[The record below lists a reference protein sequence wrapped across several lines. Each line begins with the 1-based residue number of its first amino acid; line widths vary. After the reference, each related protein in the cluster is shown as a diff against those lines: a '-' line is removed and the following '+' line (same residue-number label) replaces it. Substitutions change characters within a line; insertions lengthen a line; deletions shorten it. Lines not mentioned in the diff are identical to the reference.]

1 MIYAF
6 EKQVPFASLNLL
18 QEGDVLPV
26 FVIPGRDGRNQVKSR
41 GGILGKL
48 SSETS
53 LETGTSFEAQVVG
66 FEENIPIFAP
76 TEEWLF
82 ANQQQ
87 EATVICVFPRGIAMD
102 TESGKLI
109 YYESNQLSEDLQ
121 ELKEGDTVFVKGLTK
136 EISNGCEMYKAS
148 SLTVAP
154 QVEKTKPT
162 TSVETWGQEQMEQA
176 LRQGSR
182 KMFGRA
188 KLGKVVTVVDC
199 YYNHAKLA
207 DGTDVY
213 LAEDKL
219 FPKWAKRAIVRIVFI
234 SQDNRV
240 TVELIKV
247 ENPKPDKPYTRPT
260 IDNDPTSVGYW
271 NKTFADDAS
280 NQGSKWQA
288 GPYKLGRNYKVE
300 LDEDGNPIFKPTRE
314 KPQYP
319 VNSVRVTA
327 LKKDCDCQAFDEVS
341 CRIDFIHCEGN
352 GNYVFEVT
360 ILKVL

>member
-1 MIYAF
+1 MTYAF
-6 EKQVPFASLNLL
+6 EKQAPFASKLM
-18 QEGDVLPV
+18 QVGDVLPV
-26 FVIPGRDGRNQVKSR
+26 FVIPGSDGRNQVKSR

-53 LETGTSFEAQVVG
+53 LETGTSFDGEVVG

-76 TEEWLF
+76 TKEWLF
-82 ANQQQ
+82 SNQQQ

-102 TESGKLI
+102 TECGKLI
-109 YYESNQLSEDLQ
+109 YYESDKLSEDLQ
-121 ELKEGDTVFVKGLTK
+121 ELKEGDTVFAKGLTK

-162 TSVETWGQEQMEQA
+162 SSMEPWDQEQVEQA

-182 KMFGRA
+182 KMFGKA

-199 YYNHAKLA
+199 YYNHAKLL

-213 LAEDKL
+213 LVEDKM
-219 FPKWAKRAIVRIVFI
+219 FPKWAKRAFVRIVFI

-240 TVELIKV
+240 TVELIRV
-247 ENPKPDKPYTRPT
+247 ENTQSDKPYTRT
-260 IDNDPTSVGYW
+260 TTDNDPTSVGYW
-271 NKTFADDAS
+271 NKAFADDAS
-280 NQGSKWQA
+280 NQGSKWLA
-288 GPYKLGRNYKVE
+288 GPYQLGRNYKVE
-300 LDEDGNPIFKPTRE
+300 LDEDGKPIFKPTMS

-319 VNSVRVTA
+319 VNSVRVTTV
-327 LKKDCDCQAFDEVS
+327 KKDCDCQAFDEVS
-341 CRIDFIHCEGN
+341 CRIDFIHYEGN